1 VVGLFLGYVVF
12 LALRDEGFNQFA
24 AAPGQLLIVV
34 VLAVLVGIGAA
45 IYPAWRASRLDILKS
60 IATE

>member
-1 VVGLFLGYVVF
+1 VF

-24 AAPGQLLIVV
+24 VAPGQLLIVV
-34 VLAVLVGIGAA
+34 VLSVVVGVLAAVWPARRAA
-45 IYPAWRASRLDILKS
+45 RLDILKS